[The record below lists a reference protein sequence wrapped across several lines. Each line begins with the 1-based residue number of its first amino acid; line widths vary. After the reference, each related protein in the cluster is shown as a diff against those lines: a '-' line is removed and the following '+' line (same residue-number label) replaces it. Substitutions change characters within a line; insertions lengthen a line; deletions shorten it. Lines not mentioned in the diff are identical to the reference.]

1 MIWSVRQLYHDIA
14 DGVRQLA
21 PSRFPYRR
29 FAIAIALGIVGG
41 YLFYRLRL
49 PLPWMLGPMVFCTV
63 AALTKLP
70 VAAPPVIRPPM
81 SVVIGVMLG
90 SGFKPEVI
98 WQLPNWLPTLLGLV
112 AFMAIAGGAC
122 VYYFRRFGG
131 FDPVTAFFAGMPGG
145 LVEMVT
151 LGEEKGGDARVI
163 ALIHSARVL
172 LVVMTLPFLVQ
183 WMGGVSVVGN
193 RASGISI
200 VDTTPAAWMWIL
212 VSGFLGVLVGRWLRL
227 PAGQLLGPMV
237 VSALV
242 HLAGLTGTQPPVELV
257 NLAQLV
263 LGVTIGCR
271 FVGTA
276 PATIL
281 RVLTLSLGS
290 TVILLTLT
298 FGFAAL
304 VARLSVHGVIP
315 LVLAYSPGG
324 LAEMSLIALA
334 LQTEVAFVAA
344 HHMVRIFLV
353 MVCAGPVFEAAR
365 RLRARS

>member
-1 MIWSVRQLYHDIA
+1 MIGSVSQLVRDIA
-14 DGVRQLA
+14 GGVRQLSPA
-21 PSRFPYRR
+21 RFPYRR
-29 FAIAIALGIVGG
+29 FVLAIGLGLVGG
-41 YLFYRLRL
+41 YLFFKLRL
-49 PLPWMLGPMVFCTV
+49 PLPWMLGPMVLCTV
-63 AALTKLP
+63 AALMKLP

-98 WQLPNWLPTLLGLV
+98 GQLPNWLPTLLGLV

-122 VYYFRRFGG
+122 VYYFRRVGG

-193 RASGISI
+193 RASGTSI

-242 HLAGLTGTQPPVELV
+242 HLAGLTGTQPPFELV

-276 PATIL
+276 PSTIL

-353 MVCAGPVFEAAR
+353 MVCAGPVFESAR
-365 RLRARS
+365 RLRSRS

>member
-1 MIWSVRQLYHDIA
+1 MISPTASGNWRLAGFHIA
-14 DGVRQLA
+14 VSPS
-21 PSRFPYRR
+21 PSRS
-29 FAIAIALGIVGG
+29 AIVWG

-131 FDPVTAFFAGMPGG
+131 LDPVTAFFAGMPGG

-227 PAGQLLGPMV
+227 PAGQLLG
-237 VSALV
+237 AD
-242 HLAGLTGTQPPVELV
+242 GRQ
-257 NLAQLV
+257 
-263 LGVTIGCR
+263 R
-271 FVGTA
+271 
-276 PATIL
+276 
-281 RVLTLSLGS
+281 
-290 TVILLTLT
+290 
-298 FGFAAL
+298 
-304 VARLSVHGVIP
+304 
-315 LVLAYSPGG
+315 
-324 LAEMSLIALA
+324 
-334 LQTEVAFVAA
+334 
-344 HHMVRIFLV
+344 
-353 MVCAGPVFEAAR
+353 AGPSRRAHRDAAAIRAREPGAAWCSASPSAAVSSAR
-365 RLRARS
+365 RPRRSCAC